1 MPSESCQD
9 TLTGTN
15 DEPANALIG
24 RIEEA
29 AMTTEKVLSAI
40 FAIAVLSACGGM
52 PAPTPQDGASAGIG
66 VLVERRAR
74 NMLFSVRQTRV
85 WFVRLEGNDRLQYI
99 STHPIYSNYSKDD
112 YFYLLNA
119 PPGRYAAVVTSRVDN
134 TQDIKRKYT
143 TYFPRDLV
151 EATEVIVEPGRI
163 VFMGELIFD
172 TSTSFKD
179 ADDIQLHYLRFI
191 CPRCEDRSKLRG
203 WMSPDQHYT
212 ATLHEVNQ
220 DEEARERFLATI
232 SENLGEVGWLA
243 VE

>member
-1 MPSESCQD
+1 M
-9 TLTGTN
+9 LTYTN

-24 RIEEA
+24 WIEEA
-29 AMTTEKVLSAI
+29 AMPTKNVLSAI
-40 FAIAVLSACGGM
+40 FSIALLSACGGGM
-52 PAPTPQDGASAGIG
+52 PAPNPQDGASAGIG
-66 VLVERRAR
+66 VMVKAGAG
-74 NMLFSVRQTRV
+74 RV
-85 WFVRLEGNDRLQYI
+85 WFVRLEGNDRSQYI
-99 STHPIYSNYSKDD
+99 SAHPISSNYKKDD

-119 PPGRYAAVVTSRVDN
+119 PPGRYAVVVTFRVDYS
-134 TQDIKRKYT
+134 QDIKKKYT

-179 ADDIQLHYLRFI
+179 ADDMQLHYLRFI
-191 CPRCEDRSKLRG
+191 CPRCEDRSKLFR